1 MATALDKKLV
11 PKVLSIINRVGRNM
25 DFSFPLAKSY
35 DPATGAGSESIFKT
49 VTAKASPPIDF
60 EQRYVNDDSV
70 KRGDVKIFLAAKNL
84 SFTPIIDMEVKF
96 DGISFKAIAVLPIYS
111 GEQVAAFEVQLRK

>member
-1 MATALDKKLV
+1 MPTQLDKELRPV
-11 PKVLSIINRVGRNM
+11 VLEIINEVGRNM
-25 DFSFPLAKSY
+25 QFSFPLAKSY
-35 DPATGAGSESIFKT
+35 DPATGTGSESIFKT

>member
-1 MATALDKKLV
+1 MPTSLDRELRPAALE
-11 PKVLSIINRVGRNM
+11 IINEVGRNM

-35 DPATGAGSESIFKT
+35 DPVTGVGSESICKT
-49 VTAKASPPIDF
+49 LTAKASPPIDF

-70 KRGDVKIFLAAKNL
+70 KRGDVKIFLAAKGL
-84 SFTPIIDMEVKF
+84 AFTPIIDMEVKF

-111 GEQVAAFEVQLRK
+111 GEQIAAFEVQLRK